1 MKLTAK
7 KDFSYSTD
15 GIHLTAYTQGQE
27 IDTDHAELIEVSVR
41 EGWAASPTEK
51 ADKPVANKAR
61 KAAPENKSE

>member
-1 MKLTAK
+1 MKLTAI
-7 KDFSYSTD
+7 KDFSFSTD
-15 GIHLTAYTQGQE
+15 GIRLTAYAAGTE

-51 ADKPVANKAR
+51 AEKAPANKAR